1 MTGRQISEL
10 LSGRTEEIC
19 QYLLPG
25 GKRIG
30 QEYCI
35 GSTSGEQG
43 QSLKVHLSGGKAGL
57 WSDFSTGEKGDLIS
71 LWMAVRNLGF
81 VDAMREIRG
90 YLGIAEPEYARKP
103 KNTYV
108 KPKPTGST
116 PNQGSPVL
124 SWLSSRGLNS
134 RTISAF
140 QVREKEGAV
149 IFPYIRDGVLFHE
162 KYRMTSEK
170 KFWSSKETEPILFGW
185 QALPDDARSLV
196 ICEGEIDAMSLH
208 QYGFPALSIP
218 YGAGQ
223 GGKLDWI
230 DSELERLDLF
240 EEIILSM
247 DMDEAGQSSIPEL
260 VRRLG
265 RERCKVVR
273 LPRKD
278 ANECLMAGL
287 PSLDSYFASAQS
299 CDPEGLHPSSEFLP
313 EAMDILLGKRDRE
326 NGFPLPWCPDFV
338 IRPSE
343 LTIWNGINGHG
354 KSSFLN
360 HLTVEFL
367 SRREK
372 VLYCSFEMNPDRLL
386 VQILRQICGD
396 QFFSDERLKSL
407 GFGILSGLYI
417 YIGKKDRFEAI
428 RYAIRRYGVTQI
440 VIDNLT
446 RMSKMDDYSGQQ
458 EIVEKL
464 ANIKDELKVHIHLIT
479 HARKGESES
488 LRPDK
493 FDVRGAGPITD
504 IADNV
509 VTIHRNKEKKDLL
522 ELSDVELLR
531 KKTSRRDVIEQADAK
546 LYIQKQRVNG
556 WEGSAKLWFDPVSCQ
571 FSDRSGFKP
580 VVYDLPDMSGW

>member
-1 MTGRQISEL
+1 MNGREISSL
-10 LSGRTEEIC
+10 LSERAEEIC
-19 QYLLPG
+19 LHLLPG

-43 QSLKVHLSGGKAGL
+43 HSLKVHLSGGRAGV
-57 WSDFSTGEKGDLIS
+57 WSDFSTGEKGDLIA
-71 LWMAVRNLGF
+71 LWMATRNLSF
-81 VDAMREIRG
+81 ISAMEEIRG
-90 YLGIAEPEYARKP
+90 YLGITEPEFARKP
-103 KNTYV
+103 KRQYV
-108 KPKPTGST
+108 KPKPTGSELT
-116 PNQGSPVL
+116 LKSQVL
-124 SWLSSRGLNS
+124 SWLALRGLNS
-134 RTISAF
+134 KTISAF
-140 QVREKEGAV
+140 QVKEKDGAV
-149 IFPYIRDGVLFHE
+149 VFPYLREGVLFHE
-162 KYRMTSEK
+162 KYRMTTEK

-185 QALPDDARSLV
+185 QALPDDARTIV
-196 ICEGEIDAMSLH
+196 ICEGEIDAMSLY

-230 DSELERLDLF
+230 DSEFERLDLF
-240 EEIILSM
+240 DEITLCM
-247 DMDEAGQSSIPEL
+247 DMDEAGQSSLPEL

-265 RERCKVVR
+265 RDRCRIVK
-273 LPRKD
+273 LPKKD
-278 ANECLMAGL
+278 ANACLMSGI
-287 PSLDSYFASAQS
+287 PSLDSYFAAASY

-313 EAMDILLGKRDRE
+313 DALEILLGKRE
-326 NGFPLPWCPDFV
+326 KEVGIPLPWCKDF
-338 IRPSE
+338 ILHPSE

-367 SRREK
+367 ARREK

-396 QFFSDERLKSL
+396 NFFSEERIKSL
-407 GFGILSGLYI
+407 GVGILSGLYL
-417 YIGKKDRFEAI
+417 YIGKQDRFEAI
-428 RYAIRRYGVTQI
+428 RYAIRRYGVTQV

-464 ANIKDELKVHIHLIT
+464 ANIKDELKVHIHLVT

-531 KKTSRRDVIEQADAK
+531 KKTTRIDVKEQADAK
-546 LYIQKQRVNG
+546 IYIQKQRVNG
-556 WEGSAKLWFDPVSCQ
+556 WEGSVKLWFDPASCQ
-571 FSDRSGFKP
+571 FSDQYGLEP
-580 VVYDLPDMSGW
+580 IIYDHQNNSGW